1 MMFLLLRWDFPIVL
15 WEIPH
20 FVYDS
25 TMMIIE
31 NFWSKKGEIIKIV
44 KPWVR
49 PPYYHC
55 WYQILA
61 KNFRLTST
69 KEDNYSR
76 DEEVED
82 RFHFRICSMMPATK
96 MKAREYFIQ
105 LMYSNWASYHG
116 ELDVDFCP
124 INRTLH
130 QGGDCSNILV
140 ESWQFSFV
148 IKTHFC

>member
-61 KNFRLTST
+61 KNLDLPVQRKTITAEMKKLKTDSTSEYAPWCLQQKWRRENTSYNLCTLTELVTMENWTWTFAQSI
-69 KEDNYSR
+69 ERYIR
-76 DEEVED
+76 VE
-82 RFHFRICSMMPATK
+82 I
-96 MKAREYFIQ
+96 
-105 LMYSNWASYHG
+105 
-116 ELDVDFCP
+116 VP
-124 INRTLH
+124 IY
-130 QGGDCSNILV
+130 
-140 ESWQFSFV
+140 
-148 IKTHFC
+148 